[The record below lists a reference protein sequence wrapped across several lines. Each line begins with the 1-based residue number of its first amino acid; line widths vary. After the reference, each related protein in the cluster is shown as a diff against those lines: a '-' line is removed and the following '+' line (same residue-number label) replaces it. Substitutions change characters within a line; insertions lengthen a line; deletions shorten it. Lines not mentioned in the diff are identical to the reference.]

1 MRTGH
6 PVSASVSGPEEAAR
20 VLQAG
25 WGTGL
30 HGVVVAVP
38 PPGELEDAA
47 ELVARAIEEVG
58 EVSGQE
64 VTPRLLA
71 KIAELSGGRSVKLNV
86 DLVINN
92 ARAAAQTAVAFSR
105 L

>member
-1 MRTGH
+1 LGSRWVDT
-6 PVSASVSGPEEAAR
+6 
-20 VLQAG
+20 QI
-25 WGTGL
+25 
-30 HGVVVAVP
+30 VP